1 MTICNMSIEAGARAG
16 MVARTKPPTSFS
28 AIVPMPP
35 KGADWDAAVAA
46 WDRLSTDEGAQ
57 FDAEVYIDATT
68 LSPFVTW
75 GTNPVR
81 AFRCR
86 RRFPTRS

>member
-35 KGADWDAAVAA
+35 RAPTGMPPLP
-46 WDRLSTDEGAQ
+46 RGTD
-57 FDAEVYIDATT
+57 
-68 LSPFVTW
+68 
-75 GTNPVR
+75 
-81 AFRCR
+81 
-86 RRFPTRS
+86 